1 MKEIEPIKPLDEAQA
16 DWTFKSGQR
25 CTSARLLLSKGYVSK
40 LKRIP
45 ANHID
50 TYNKAIHAKT
60 RGRFFCLAIQQLTLS
75 RREKNLAP

>member
-1 MKEIEPIKPLDEAQA
+1 MKEIEPIKPLEEAQA

-25 CTSARLLLSKGYVSK
+25 CTSARLLLSNGYVSK

-50 TYNKAIHAKT
+50 T
-60 RGRFFCLAIQQLTLS
+60 
-75 RREKNLAP
+75 